1 MMNWIYG
8 APSLTLTISHTL
20 NIMLQKSKIESDS
33 AQIDPTHPAHGIV
46 GTIVE
51 TDAVFGNVTED
62 GPNYRNVGWISTAAL
77 MMKTQ
82 IGLGVLSMPLVFG
95 TLGLIPGNILLLAI
109 AGITTWSNY
118 MIGVF
123 KLRHPEVYGID
134 DVGRMFFGQIG
145 CELFGAAYAL
155 FYTVA
160 AGSAMLSISTALNA
174 LSSHAVCTAAFVAVA
189 AVIGFAFGSI
199 RTLDRIGILAW
210 IGAISIIIAVFIVTI
225 AVGLQDRPSAAPSTG
240 IWKSDY
246 KIVNNPSF
254 TDAVSAISTLVFT
267 YAGTPAF
274 FNIAAEMR
282 QPLLYTRALAACQT
296 TVTMVYVIVGTIIY
310 YYCGSYVASPAL
322 GSAGVTIKK
331 VAYGISLPGL
341 IVSCVLFVHVR
352 YQLPAK
358 HTFVRILRGSNHL
371 TANSV
376 IHWVTWLG
384 STSSVAL
391 IAYIV
396 ASAIP
401 VFSGLVSLI
410 GALLG
415 TFLTFHPY
423 AGMWLYDNCKNRERT
438 LSWYSM
444 VGWCIFIFVAG
455 TFLTIVGT
463 YGSIVSII
471 DSYTQ
476 SGGTSVWSCAD
487 NSNST

>member
-1 MMNWIYG
+1 
-8 APSLTLTISHTL
+8 
-20 NIMLQKSKIESDS
+20 MLQKSKIESDS
-33 AQIDPTHPAHGIV
+33 AQIDPIHPAHGIV
-46 GTIVE
+46 GMIVE

-62 GPNYRNVGWISTAAL
+62 GPNYRNVGWIGTTAL

-95 TLGLIPGNILLLAI
+95 TLGLIPGNILLLTI

-199 RTLDRIGILAW
+199 RTLDRIGVLAW

-282 QPLLYTRALAACQT
+282 QPLLYTRALAVCQT

-341 IVSCVLFVHVR
+341 IVSCVLFVH
-352 YQLPAK
+352 LPAK

-463 YGSIVSII
+463 YGSIVSIV

-476 SGGTSVWSCAD
+476 SGGTPAWSCAD